1 MFQIGVSAQQSLILS
16 SLINHCITA
25 AAAAAAAASLTM
37 SEPALIYGYK
47 HQ

>member
-25 AAAAAAAASLTM
+25 AAAAAASLTM